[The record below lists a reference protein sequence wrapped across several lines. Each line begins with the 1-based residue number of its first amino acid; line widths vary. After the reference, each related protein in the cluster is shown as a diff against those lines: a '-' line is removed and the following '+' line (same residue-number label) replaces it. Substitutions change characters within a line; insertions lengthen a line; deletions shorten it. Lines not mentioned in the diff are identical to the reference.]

1 MPTVQNIAETTNIIV
16 LVAMIGTNVDV
27 KANAKISRQVKM
39 EMNVYVFAQYFADL
53 MRYSV
58 LVLLTIMV
66 VALKIN
72 AYQKRA
78 KKLELMAICVIQ
90 NVRQNA

>member
-1 MPTVQNIAETTNIIV
+1 
-16 LVAMIGTNVDV
+16 MIGTNVDV